1 MASARF
7 PLVTPSG
14 RVASAGREGCDELR
28 DLQLID
34 GGYYDNT
41 GLGTLELVA
50 PELAD
55 LIGDYNA
62 DRTEGFVVP
71 IVMYLT
77 NQVTSETTAPPH
89 TLQSDLTIPAVS
101 IFEAAAESTLPP
113 SRLVRLSTAFG
124 QVCPD
129 DSAPCASALA
139 EVRVDVPDGVV
150 FVAPSTEPSIA
161 VPLGWTLSDP
171 SRSQLEGEIAD
182 QLARFEH
189 DECAGPISQ
198 TESPLE
204 FQQFFA
210 TYGELMCVLTGAP
223 RR

>member
-1 MASARF
+1 MAD
-7 PLVTPSG
+7 VG
-14 RVASAGREGCDELR
+14 QEGCEQLR
-28 DLQLID
+28 NLQLID

-55 LIGDYNA
+55 LIADHNA
-62 DRTEGFVVP
+62 ELTEGFVVP
-71 IVMYLT
+71 IVMYVT
-77 NQVTSETTAPPH
+77 NQVSSEATAPPAD
-89 TLQSDLTIPAVS
+89 LQSDLTIPAVS

-113 SRLVRLSTAFG
+113 TRLVRLSTAFG

-129 DSAPCASALA
+129 DSAACEGALA
-139 EVRVDVPDGVV
+139 QVRTDVPDGVA
-150 FVAPSTEPSIA
+150 FVAPSTEPSLA

-171 SRSQLEGEIAD
+171 SRSQLEGEVVD
-182 QLARFEH
+182 QLARFT
-189 DECAGPISQ
+189 DGNCAAPISV
-198 TESPLE
+198 TESRLE

-210 TYGELMCVLTGAP
+210 TYGELMCVLTGTP